1 MALPVPLDLSNSK
14 ISALGKSTLKKEAQ
28 SAPVIPA
35 PVTIIFSMVL
45 ANIAKLSHIAVTYK
59 YYKQCKSQYD
69 WSNLF
74 SKVKIKQWNY
84 VNQTV

>member
-45 ANIAKLSHIAVTYK
+45 ANIAKLSNIAETYK
-59 YYKQCKSQYD
+59 AKEEEKIPNT
-69 WSNLF
+69 SNF
-74 SKVKIKQWNY
+74 NKI
-84 VNQTV
+84 

>member
-45 ANIAKLSHIAVTYK
+45 ANIAKLSDIAET
-59 YYKQCKSQYD
+59 YKQCLNITGATCSVIIR
-69 WSNLF
+69 
-74 SKVKIKQWNY
+74 SK
-84 VNQTV
+84 